1 MPSKAATVPDYL
13 AELPDDRRAA
23 ISTVRD
29 LILKNLPKGYHE
41 GMQYGMIGYC
51 VPHTIYPAGYH
62 CDPRQPLPLAGLA
75 SNKSGMSLY
84 LHGLYVT
91 SGTTALLDWF
101 HKAWADT
108 GKKLD
113 MGKACLRFKK
123 VDDLALDVLAELF
136 RRLPVKTYIEH
147 YEAAL
152 AAQRSGR
159 PAKPAAKPAARATRK
174 KSPATSTRKPAK
186 PATRSRSGKVS
197 RKR

>member
-1 MPSKAATVPDYL
+1 MPSKAATVKDYL
-13 AELPDDRRAA
+13 SELPDDRRAA
-23 ISTVRD
+23 ISAVRD

-51 VPHTIYPAGYH
+51 VPPSLYPAGYH
-62 CDPRQPLPLAGLA
+62 CDPKQPLPFAGLA

-101 HKAWADT
+101 HKSWAAT

-123 VDDLALDVLAELF
+123 VDDLALDVLADLF
-136 RRLPVKTYIEH
+136 RRLPVQPYIDH
-147 YEAAL
+147 YKAAL
-152 AAQRSGR
+152 VAQRSGR
-159 PAKPAAKPAARATRK
+159 PAKPAAKKTAKKVAKKSAGKPAAKPAARKA
-174 KSPATSTRKPAK
+174 AK
-186 PATRSRSGKVS
+186 VFSGA
-197 RKR
+197 

>member
-23 ISTVRD
+23 ISAVRD

-41 GMQYGMIGYC
+41 CMQYGMIGYC
-51 VPHTIYPAGYH
+51 VPHSIYPAGYH
-62 CDPRQPLPLAGLA
+62 CDPRQPLPFAGLA

-101 HKAWADT
+101 HKAWAAT
-108 GKKLD
+108 GKRLD

-136 RRLPVKTYIEH
+136 RRLPVKAYIEH

-159 PAKPAAKPAARATRK
+159 PAAKPAAKTTRNKSPKTSARKPTKPAARAK
-174 KSPATSTRKPAK
+174 
-186 PATRSRSGKVS
+186 KVS
-197 RKR
+197 NKQ